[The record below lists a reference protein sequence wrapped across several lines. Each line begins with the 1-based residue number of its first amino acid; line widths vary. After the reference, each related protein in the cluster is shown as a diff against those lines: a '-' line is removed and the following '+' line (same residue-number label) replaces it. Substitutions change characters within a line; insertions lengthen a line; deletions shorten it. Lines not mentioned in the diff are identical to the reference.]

1 MKQPIDLKMF
11 RNPAWAAGSCSSG
24 PPATATVRTKSTGSF
39 YQHDR
44 SPCREEARTKYGSA
58 APIVDGG
65 LADAEPPQQRQEV
78 QSRLAG
84 AAVGILRRVTGSQ
97 FNRLFGFKSYGG

>member
-1 MKQPIDLKMF
+1 MIEHPK
-11 RNPAWAAGSCSSG
+11 S
-24 PPATATVRTKSTGSF
+24 KSTKGF
-39 YQHDR
+39 CQPVG

-65 LADAEPPQQRQEV
+65 LADAEPPQQRKEV

-97 FNRLFGFKSYGG
+97 FNRLFGFKSYGDLTLIE